1 MAEHSLIDVFR
12 ELNPTDKT
20 FSWKQWGAH
29 KFSRLDYFLI
39 SNSLLPFVQK
49 VEILQKCFSEHSPI
63 LLEIDFAKFK
73 RGRGF
78 WKMNNSLLKMPEYV
92 KIIKDTIKKIT
103 CQYAVV
109 NGDSEFFEQSSDQML
124 ENFYLSQTPESLQ
137 TLPLKINPE
146 LFFETLM
153 MEIRR
158 VTILYSASMK
168 RERNAR
174 ELLLNHDIEILEN
187 QIQAQDDV
195 NERLSEE
202 LNIKKA
208 ALEEIYK
215 YQAEGAF
222 IRSRVG
228 YKVDG
233 EKPTRLFCALETY
246 NGVQKFVPTLIVNN
260 EEGQE
265 LVLNDQ
271 KSIETEICSYYS
283 KLYQNKDDS
292 IEIDS
297 IEGFLGQENCQ
308 NIPKLSNNQKQSMK
322 GKISVEE
329 MTKYFKKCKNNVSP
343 GSSGFTT
350 DFYKFFWR
358 DVKYFV
364 INSVDFAF
372 DSGRLSVSQS
382 LGIVS
387 IIPKGEKDNRFLTN
401 WRPLTLLNTLY
412 KLVSGCIAERIK
424 PVLSSIIHPD
434 QKGFVAGR
442 YIGEAVRTTYDIMQY
457 AKANNLPGLLLTVDF
472 EKAYDSIS
480 FNYISKVLSFLNF
493 SDDII
498 KWVKILLYNF
508 NAVINHCG
516 NISKRFEV
524 LRGCRQ
530 GDPIAS
536 YLFILCIEILAHKLR
551 TDRNI
556 EGFHVT
562 ENEDDLGYDVLED
575 EVALKHLLEIYAD
588 DLTIYMK
595 PSSQNLRNVVNNL
608 TNFYKLSG
616 LKISVTKTKAVWFG
630 SRSNSGEVLCPD
642 LNLKWVAKFTLLG
655 IEFDSSLEEMKTNF
669 SEKIEKME
677 KVLSNWSYRHL
688 SPFGKVTV
696 IKSLGLSKL
705 SHIALVMPTPTKD
718 MIKKIETI
726 FYNFLWSKKSE
737 KVRRE
742 DTKLPVKYGGL
753 GMPDIAKFW
762 TAFKF
767 SWLRR
772 ILNTQSFWPRIVLH
786 NISKILNRKVSACDL
801 LQLGSSKLVE
811 ISKQL
816 KNPFWKQALH
826 STTVVTEGA
835 AFCYSE
841 QMKDI
846 PFFYNPLD

>member
-1 MAEHSLIDVFR
+1 
-12 ELNPTDKT
+12 
-20 FSWKQWGAH
+20 
-29 KFSRLDYFLI
+29 
-39 SNSLLPFVQK
+39 
-49 VEILQKCFSEHSPI
+49 
-63 LLEIDFAKFK
+63 
-73 RGRGF
+73 
-78 WKMNNSLLKMPEYV
+78 
-92 KIIKDTIKKIT
+92 
-103 CQYAVV
+103 
-109 NGDSEFFEQSSDQML
+109 
-124 ENFYLSQTPESLQ
+124 
-137 TLPLKINPE
+137 
-146 LFFETLM
+146 
-153 MEIRR
+153 
-158 VTILYSASMK
+158 
-168 RERNAR
+168 
-174 ELLLNHDIEILEN
+174 
-187 QIQAQDDV
+187 
-195 NERLSEE
+195 
-202 LNIKKA
+202 
-208 ALEEIYK
+208 
-215 YQAEGAF
+215 
-222 IRSRVG
+222 
-228 YKVDG
+228 
-233 EKPTRLFCALETY
+233 
-246 NGVQKFVPTLIVNN
+246 
-260 EEGQE
+260 
-265 LVLNDQ
+265 
-271 KSIETEICSYYS
+271 
-283 KLYQNKDDS
+283 
-292 IEIDS
+292 
-297 IEGFLGQENCQ
+297 
-308 NIPKLSNNQKQSMK
+308 
-322 GKISVEE
+322 
-329 MTKYFKKCKNNVSP
+329 MTQF
-343 GSSGFTT
+343 
-350 DFYKFFWR
+350 
-358 DVKYFV
+358 
-364 INSVDFAF
+364 
-372 DSGRLSVSQS
+372 
-382 LGIVS
+382 
-387 IIPKGEKDNRFLTN
+387 
-401 WRPLTLLNTLY
+401 
-412 KLVSGCIAERIK
+412 
-424 PVLSSIIHPD
+424 H
-434 QKGFVAGR
+434 
-442 YIGEAVRTTYDIMQY
+442 
-457 AKANNLPGLLLTVDF
+457 
-472 EKAYDSIS
+472 

-595 PSSQNLRNVVNNL
+595 PSSQNLCNVVNNL

-677 KVLSNWSYRHL
+677 KVFSNWSYRHL

-718 MIKKIETI
+718 MIKKIETV

-826 STTVVTEGA
+826 SATVVTEGA
-835 AFCYSE
+835 AFCYPEKIIDS
-841 QMKDI
+841 
-846 PFFYNPLD
+846 PFFYNPLVIRNRAVKPADFPEIAPSATLATFFYPYTNTLMERNDFCNKNIVEISEEKYLDIRYTITAAVQKLKISPQRLNCVQFPQKPLLIDIALSTNKGCSQYYKIISKKSVLNNKIDIREAKWHAELNLTFSTQFWDNARRLYSTINFDNPLKWLQYQIVRNSLQTNYIVSHFKPNVPAFCTYCENPASSEKISHLFWICPIVNGFFREVFEFICSTGLIFAPSRNQFIFGYHDLDVSSPKNYIILVVKRYIWITKFKTKHLMLIVFKSLLKSYICDLKRIFEIQKKPEKFNEWSAVFNSL

>member
-1 MAEHSLIDVFR
+1 MDTFSDANGNILSLLIDIESKKILIEGVYGPNQDNPAFYSEEVFEQINAWNPNYAIYAGDWNIALNPNLDTLNYYFHSNPRARAELLNKMAEHSLIDVFR

-49 VEILQKCFSEHSPI
+49 VEILQKCFSDHSPI

-78 WKMNNSLLKMPEYV
+78 WKMNNSLLKIPEYV

-146 LFFETLM
+146 LFFDTLM

-329 MTKYFKKCKNNVSP
+329 MTKYLKKCKNNVSP

-387 IIPKGEKDNRFLTN
+387 IIPKGEKDKRFLTN

-442 YIGEAVRTTYDIMQY
+442 YIGEAVRTTYDIIQY
-457 AKANNLPGLLLTVDF
+457 AKDNNLPGLLLTVNF

-480 FNYISKVLSFLNF
+480 F
-493 SDDII
+493 
-498 KWVKILLYNF
+498 
-508 NAVINHCG
+508 
-516 NISKRFEV
+516 
-524 LRGCRQ
+524 
-530 GDPIAS
+530 
-536 YLFILCIEILAHKLR
+536 
-551 TDRNI
+551 
-556 EGFHVT
+556 
-562 ENEDDLGYDVLED
+562 
-575 EVALKHLLEIYAD
+575 
-588 DLTIYMK
+588 
-595 PSSQNLRNVVNNL
+595 
-608 TNFYKLSG
+608 
-616 LKISVTKTKAVWFG
+616 
-630 SRSNSGEVLCPD
+630 
-642 LNLKWVAKFTLLG
+642 
-655 IEFDSSLEEMKTNF
+655 
-669 SEKIEKME
+669 
-677 KVLSNWSYRHL
+677 
-688 SPFGKVTV
+688 
-696 IKSLGLSKL
+696 
-705 SHIALVMPTPTKD
+705 
-718 MIKKIETI
+718 
-726 FYNFLWSKKSE
+726 
-737 KVRRE
+737 
-742 DTKLPVKYGGL
+742 
-753 GMPDIAKFW
+753 
-762 TAFKF
+762 
-767 SWLRR
+767 
-772 ILNTQSFWPRIVLH
+772 
-786 NISKILNRKVSACDL
+786 
-801 LQLGSSKLVE
+801 
-811 ISKQL
+811 
-816 KNPFWKQALH
+816 
-826 STTVVTEGA
+826 
-835 AFCYSE
+835 
-841 QMKDI
+841 
-846 PFFYNPLD
+846 